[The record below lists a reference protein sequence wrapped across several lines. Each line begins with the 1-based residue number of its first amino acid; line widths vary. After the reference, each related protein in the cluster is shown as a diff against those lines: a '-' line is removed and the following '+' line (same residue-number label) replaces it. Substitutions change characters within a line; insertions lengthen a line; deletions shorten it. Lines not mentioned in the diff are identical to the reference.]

1 MTKIEEIPYS
11 FELVK
16 AIVQDSKIN
25 FMVNDRAVA
34 KTQFPF

>member
-1 MTKIEEIPYS
+1 MRKIDEIPYS

-25 FMVNDRAVA
+25 FMVNDKAIA
-34 KTQFPF
+34 KTP

>member
-16 AIVQDSKIN
+16 AVIQERKIN
-25 FMVNDRAVA
+25 FMVNDKPVF
-34 KTQFPF
+34 KTP

>member
-16 AIVQDSKIN
+16 AVIQEGKIN
-25 FMVNDRAVA
+25 FMVNDKSVVHI
-34 KTQFPF
+34 P